1 MLPQDYRDPQE
12 HQDSQL
18 LVVVVIVDNQAFQG
32 RGGKR
37 EKQVL
42 QDCLCQVLQ
51 DALGLLAPR
60 VHKGFLDLQVSP
72 QQDKTALLESLGV
85 LVCREIGVIRERR
98 ARRVRDAQGVAMSE
112 YDS

>member
-1 MLPQDYRDPQE
+1 MLPQDYLDPQE
-12 HQDSQL
+12 PQDSQL
-18 LVVVVIVDNQAFQG
+18 LVAVVNVGHQAFQG
-32 RGGKR
+32 REGKK

-51 DALGLLAPR
+51 DALGLLAR
-60 VHKGFLDLQVSP
+60 RDHKGFLDLQVSP
-72 QQDKTALLESLGV
+72 QQDKIASSESLGV

-98 ARRVRDAQGVAMSE
+98 ARRVRDAQGVAMFE